1 MQSQARHAWPHRV
14 PRARAQIAEE
24 GAPVGFLLR
33 VSPCSDALA
42 FLGALVLDT
51 QPPRLLRV
59 SKVAE
64 RALPLPAGAA
74 GAPQTAVQLL
84 FAFSEQRALPAR
96 HMRSSCLCYPLSRDA
111 RPALTA
117 KGRMRPCSASEQLG
131 CHCS

>member
-1 MQSQARHAWPHRV
+1 MASPGA
-14 PRARAQIAEE
+14 ARAQIAEE
-24 GAPVGFLLR
+24 GAPVGFSLR

-96 HMRSSCLCYPLSRDA
+96 HMRSSCLCYPGMRTLLSPPRA
-111 RPALTA
+111 ACSRAPQASTA
-117 KGRMRPCSASEQLG
+117 G